1 MAVSCR
7 LVVPLPFTRSATMA
21 REASQ
26 SPMLVVIMVQGYYI
40 RLGVYILEGRWL
52 GVRGVG

>member
-1 MAVSCR
+1 MALSCR

-40 RLGVYILEGRWL
+40 RLGVYTRGTL
-52 GVRGVG
+52 VRR